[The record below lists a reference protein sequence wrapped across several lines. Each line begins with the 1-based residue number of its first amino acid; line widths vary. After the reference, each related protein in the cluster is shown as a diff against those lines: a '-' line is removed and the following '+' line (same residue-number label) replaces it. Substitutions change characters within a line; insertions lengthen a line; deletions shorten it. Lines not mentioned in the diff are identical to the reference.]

1 MKPNISKFSWAE
13 LFSNETGKTSAS
25 GFAGVIISLVGTL
38 CFIMGCIDKMFFT
51 KSVDIITQSII
62 LVGIGVTLL
71 GVRKVAKSGNV
82 HQKEKSA
89 VQQPIQ
95 PEQPQEQ
102 PIQQINS

>member
-1 MKPNISKFSWAE
+1 MKPNISKFSWSE

-38 CFIMGCIDKMFFT
+38 CFLMGCIDKMFFT

-82 HQKEKSA
+82 HQKEKSPA
-89 VQQPIQ
+89 QQPIQ